1 MATVRTVLA
10 FDFGH
15 KRIGVAV
22 GQDLT
27 GTARALE
34 TVAVRN
40 GRIDWDAIAAL
51 VDAWRPEQF
60 VLGRPQAA
68 DGAPHA
74 LDPAIERFARRLQ
87 GRYGRPVAFI
97 DEHLSSHAASADP
110 ECARAGLDAVAA
122 RVILES
128 WFAVEAS
135 RRSRHDDTPRRNA

>member
-1 MATVRTVLA
+1 MA

-34 TVAVRN
+34 TITVRN
-40 GRIDWDAIAAL
+40 GRIDWEAIAAL

-60 VLGRPQAA
+60 VLGRPRTA
-68 DGAPHA
+68 DGAPHV
-74 LDPAIERFARRLQ
+74 LDHAIERFARRLQ

-97 DEHLSSHAASADP
+97 DEHLSSHAARADP

-122 RVILES
+122 RLILES
-128 WFAVEAS
+128 WFASDAS
-135 RRSRHDDTPRRNA
+135 CRRRGDDTSGRNT